1 MKILTASSF
10 FSILKEKFPHEP
22 TPMQSVALQ
31 QLSDYVLSDEKERL
45 FLLKGYAGT
54 GKTTIVGTLVS
65 NLWRTTMK
73 AVLMAPTGRAAKVM
87 SNYSNT
93 QAFTIH
99 RKIYFPKKQSGGGV
113 QFVLAPNKHRNT
125 IFIVDEASMIPD
137 TPADSKL
144 FENGSLLDDLMMFVY
159 SGHNCKL
166 ILIGDTAQLPPVHLD
181 LSPALDE
188 GKLGLNYNKEVTK
201 LELDEVVRQSEDSG
215 ILVNA
220 TLLREQLA
228 GIFFEGFQFDVNP
241 FTDIVRL
248 IDGHEIL
255 EAIDS
260 SYSEN
265 GKEETT
271 IIVRSN
277 KRANLYN
284 ENIRQRILYLEND
297 IATGDF
303 MMVVKNNYFWLKP
316 TSEAGFI
323 ANGDIIEV
331 LEIFAIKELYG
342 FKFAE
347 VKVQMVDY
355 PNQPPFETVLLLDT
369 IMAVTPSL
377 SYEDGNRLYQE
388 VMKDYEHETSKY
400 KKFLGVKNNK
410 YFNALQVKFS
420 YAITCHKSQ
429 GGQWNTVF
437 VEQPYLPNGI
447 DKEYL
452 RWLYTAVTR
461 AKEKLY
467 LIGFKSD
474 FFLDSE

>member
-1 MKILTASSF
+1 MTSITETTFFKLLTD
-10 FSILKEKFPHEP
+10 KFPHDP
-22 TPMQSVALQ
+22 TVKQSVALQ
-31 QLSDYVLSDEKERL
+31 KLASFVLSKEKESV
-45 FLLKGYAGT
+45 FMLKGFAGT
-54 GKTTIVGTLVS
+54 GKTTIVGTIVT
-65 NLWRTTMK
+65 NLWKTTMK

-87 SNYSNT
+87 SNYSGT

-113 QFVLAPNKHRNT
+113 QFVLSPNKHRNT

-137 TPADSKL
+137 TPTDSKL
-144 FENGSLLDDLMMFVY
+144 MENGSLLDDLLMYVY

-166 ILIGDTAQLPPVHLD
+166 ILIGDTAQLPPVHLNI
-181 LSPALDE
+181 SPALDE
-188 GKLGLNYNKEVTK
+188 NQLALNYNKEVIK
-201 LELDEVVRQSEDSG
+201 LELDEVVRQAEDSG

-220 TLLREQLA
+220 TNLREQLQS
-228 GIFFEGFQFDVNP
+228 GYFDDFKFSVGS
-241 FTDIVRL
+241 FSDIVRL
-248 IDGHEIL
+248 MDGNDIQ
-255 EAIDS
+255 EAIDG
-260 SYSEN
+260 SYSQN
-265 GKEETT
+265 GKEETA

-284 ENIRQRILYLEND
+284 ENIRNRILYLENEL
-297 IATGDF
+297 ATGDY
-303 MMVVKNNYFWLKP
+303 MMVVKNNYFWLNP
-316 TSEAGFI
+316 ASEAGFI

-331 LEIFAIKELYG
+331 LEIFAIKALYG

-347 VKVQMVDY
+347 VKVKMVDY
-355 PNQPPFETVLLLDT
+355 PNQKPFETVLLLDT
-369 IMAVTPSL
+369 IMAETPSL

-388 VMKDYEHETSKY
+388 VMKDYADEKSKY
-400 KKFLGVKNNK
+400 KKFLAVKGNK
-410 YFNALQVKFS
+410 FFNALQVKFS

-461 AKEKLY
+461 AKHKLY
-467 LIGFKSD
+467 LIGFKDD
-474 FFLDSE
+474 FFVDWE

>member
-1 MKILTASSF
+1 MLTDASFYSV
-10 FSILKEKFPHEP
+10 LKEKFPHTP
-22 TPMQSVALQ
+22 TLKQDIALQ
-31 QLSDYVLSDEKERL
+31 LLASYILSNKKDAI
-45 FLLKGYAGT
+45 FLLKGFAGT
-54 GKTTIVGTLVS
+54 GKTTLVGTLVNS
-65 NLWRTTMK
+65 LRKTTMK
-73 AVLMAPTGRAAKVM
+73 SVLMAPTGRAAKVM

-125 IFIVDEASMIPD
+125 VFIVDEASMIPD

-144 FENGSLLDDLMMFVY
+144 FENGSLLDDLLMFVY

-166 ILIGDTAQLPPVHLD
+166 ILIGDTAQLPPVKLN
-181 LSPALDE
+181 LSPALDAD
-188 GKLGLNYNKEVTK
+188 KLEMNYNKEVVR
-201 LELDEVVRQSEDSG
+201 LELDEVVRQAEDSG

-220 TLLREQLA
+220 TLLREQLQS
-228 GIFFEGFQFDVNP
+228 GYLDSFQFDVGP
-241 FTDIVRL
+241 FKDIVRL
-248 IDGHEIL
+248 IDGHEIQ
-255 EAIDS
+255 ENIDT

-265 GKEETT
+265 GKEETAF
-271 IIVRSN
+271 IVRSN

-284 ENIRQRILYLEND
+284 ENIRARILYLENE
-297 IATGDF
+297 IAVGDF
-303 MMVVKNNYFWLKP
+303 MMVVKNNYFWLDPK
-316 TSEAGFI
+316 SEAGFI

-331 LEIFAIKELYG
+331 LEIFAIKELYS

-355 PNQPPFETVLLLDT
+355 PNQKPFETVLLLDT
-369 IMAVTPSL
+369 IQAETPSL
-377 SYEDGNRLYQE
+377 SYEDGNRLYQS
-388 VMKDYEHETSKY
+388 VMEDYADETSKY
-400 KKFLGVKNNK
+400 KKFLGVEGNK
-410 YFNALQVKFS
+410 YFNSLQVKFS

-437 VEQPYLPNGI
+437 VEQPYLPNGV

-461 AKEKLY
+461 AKKQLY
-467 LIGFKSD
+467 LIGFKND
-474 FFLDSE
+474 FFLDAE

>member
-1 MKILTASSF
+1 MTSITDATFFKLLTD
-10 FSILKEKFPHEP
+10 KFPHVP
-22 TPMQSVALQ
+22 TAKQSVALQ
-31 QLSDYVLSDEKERL
+31 KLASFVLSKEKESV
-45 FLLKGYAGT
+45 FMLKGFAGT
-54 GKTTIVGTLVS
+54 GKTTIVGTIVT
-65 NLWRTTMK
+65 NLWKTTMK

-87 SNYSNT
+87 ANYSGT
-93 QAFTIH
+93 QAYTIH

-113 QFVLAPNKHRNT
+113 QFVLSPNKHRNT

-137 TPADSKL
+137 TPTDSKL
-144 FENGSLLDDLMMFVY
+144 MENGSLLDDLLMYVY

-166 ILIGDTAQLPPVHLD
+166 ILIGDTAQLPPVHLNI
-181 LSPALDE
+181 SPALDE
-188 GKLGLNYNKEVTK
+188 NQLALNYNKEVII
-201 LELDEVVRQSEDSG
+201 LELDEVVRQAEDSG

-220 TLLREQLA
+220 TNLREQMQS
-228 GIFFEGFQFDVNP
+228 GFFDDFKFSVGSFS
-241 FTDIVRL
+241 DIVRL
-248 IDGHEIL
+248 MDGNDIQ
-255 EAIDS
+255 EAIDG
-260 SYSEN
+260 SYSQN
-265 GKEETT
+265 GKEETA

-284 ENIRQRILYLEND
+284 ENIRNRILYLENEL
-297 IATGDF
+297 ATGDY
-303 MMVVKNNYFWLKP
+303 MMVVKNNYFWLNP
-316 TSEAGFI
+316 ASEAGFI

-347 VKVQMVDY
+347 VKVKMVDY
-355 PNQPPFETVLLLDT
+355 PNQKPFETVLLLDT
-369 IMAVTPSL
+369 IMAETPSL

-388 VMKDYEHETSKY
+388 VMKDYADEKSKY
-400 KKFLGVKNNK
+400 KKFLAVKNNK
-410 YFNALQVKFS
+410 FFNALQVKFS

-461 AKEKLY
+461 AKHKLY
-467 LIGFKSD
+467 LIGFKDD
-474 FFLDSE
+474 FFVDRE

>member
-1 MKILTASSF
+1 MKALTVNSYYAT
-10 FSILKEKFPHEP
+10 LKEKFPHEP
-22 TPMQSVALQ
+22 TAKQSVALQ
-31 QLSDYVLSDEKERL
+31 QLSHYVLSKEKEQL
-45 FLLKGYAGT
+45 FLLKGFAGT
-54 GKTTIVGTLVS
+54 GKTTIVGTLVNS
-65 NLWRTTMK
+65 LWHTTMK

-99 RKIYFPKKQSGGGV
+99 RKIYFPKKQTGGGV

-188 GKLGLNYNKEVTK
+188 GKLELNYNKEVTR

-220 TLLREQLA
+220 TILREQLA
-228 GIFFEGFQFDVNP
+228 GTFFDGFKFDVNP
-241 FTDIVRL
+241 YTDIVRL
-248 IDGHEIL
+248 VDGYAIQ
-255 EAIDS
+255 EAIES
-260 SYSEN
+260 SYTEN

-271 IIVRSN
+271 LIVRSN

-284 ENIRQRILYLEND
+284 ENIRNRILYLEND
-297 IATGDF
+297 LAVGDY

-347 VKVQMVDY
+347 VKVKMVDY
-355 PNQPPFETVLLLDT
+355 PKQQPFETVLLLDT
-369 IMAVTPSL
+369 IKAVTPSL

-388 VMKDYEHETSKY
+388 VMKDYANEKSKY

-461 AKEKLY
+461 AKKQLY
-467 LIGFKSD
+467 LIGFSSD

>member
-1 MKILTASSF
+1 MTMLTDASFYSV
-10 FSILKEKFPHEP
+10 LKEKFPHTP
-22 TPMQSVALQ
+22 TIKQDIALQ
-31 QLSDYVLSDEKERL
+31 QLATYILSNKKDAI
-45 FLLKGYAGT
+45 FLLKGFAGT
-54 GKTTIVGTLVS
+54 GKTTLVGTLVNS
-65 NLWRTTMK
+65 LWKTTMK
-73 AVLMAPTGRAAKVM
+73 SVLMAPTGRAAKVM
-87 SNYSNT
+87 SNYSKT

-113 QFVLAPNKHRNT
+113 QFILAPNKHRDT

-144 FENGSLLDDLMMFVY
+144 FENGSLLDDLLMFIY

-166 ILIGDTAQLPPVHLD
+166 ILIGDTAQLPPVKLV
-181 LSPALDE
+181 LSPALDAQ
-188 GKLGLNYNKEVTK
+188 KLELNYNKEVTS
-201 LELDEVVRQSEDSG
+201 LELDEVVRQAEDSG

-220 TLLREQLA
+220 TLLREQLQS
-228 GIFFEGFQFDVNP
+228 GYFDSFQFDTGGFN
-241 FTDIVRL
+241 DIVRL
-248 IDGHEIL
+248 IDGHEIQ
-255 EAIDS
+255 EAIDT

-265 GKEETT
+265 GKEETAF
-271 IIVRSN
+271 IVRSN

-284 ENIRQRILYLEND
+284 ENIRARILYLENE
-297 IATGDF
+297 IAVGDF
-303 MMVVKNNYFWLKP
+303 MMVVKNNYFWLDPK
-316 TSEAGFI
+316 SEAGFI

-331 LEIFAIKELYG
+331 LEIFAIKELYS

-355 PNQPPFETVLLLDT
+355 PNQKPFETVLLLDT
-369 IMAVTPSL
+369 IQAETPSL
-377 SYEDGNRLYQE
+377 SYEDGNRLYQS
-388 VMKDYEHETSKY
+388 VMEDYENESSKY
-400 KKFLGVKNNK
+400 KKFLGVKGNK

-437 VEQPYLPNGI
+437 VEQPYLPNGV

-461 AKEKLY
+461 AKKQLY
-467 LIGFKSD
+467 LIGFKND
-474 FFLDSE
+474 FFLEEE

>member
-1 MKILTASSF
+1 MTSITDATF
-10 FSILKEKFPHEP
+10 FKLLKDKFPHDP
-22 TPMQSVALQ
+22 TAKQSVALQ
-31 QLSDYVLSDEKERL
+31 KLASFVLSKEKESV
-45 FLLKGYAGT
+45 FMLKGFAGT
-54 GKTTIVGTLVS
+54 GKTTIVGTIVT
-65 NLWRTTMK
+65 NLWKTTMK

-87 SNYSNT
+87 SNYSGT

-113 QFVLAPNKHRNT
+113 QFVLSPNKHRNT

-137 TPADSKL
+137 TPTDSKL
-144 FENGSLLDDLMMFVY
+144 MENGSLLDDLLMYVY

-166 ILIGDTAQLPPVHLD
+166 ILIGDTAQLPPVHLNI
-181 LSPALDE
+181 SPALDE
-188 GKLGLNYNKEVTK
+188 NQLALNYNKEVIK
-201 LELDEVVRQSEDSG
+201 LELDEVVRQAEDSG

-220 TLLREQLA
+220 TNLREQLQSE
-228 GIFFEGFQFDVNP
+228 FFDDFKFSVSHY
-241 FTDIVRL
+241 TDIVRL
-248 IDGHEIL
+248 VDGNDIQ
-255 EAIDS
+255 EAIDD
-260 SYSEN
+260 SYSQN
-265 GKEETT
+265 GKEETA

-284 ENIRQRILYLEND
+284 ENIRNRILYLENEL
-297 IATGDF
+297 ATGDY

-347 VKVQMVDY
+347 VKVKMVDY
-355 PNQPPFETVLLLDT
+355 PNQKPFETVLLLDT
-369 IMAVTPSL
+369 IMAETPSL
-377 SYEDGNRLYQE
+377 SYDDGNRLYQE
-388 VMKDYEHETSKY
+388 VMKDYADEKSKY
-400 KKFLGVKNNK
+400 KKFLAVKNNK
-410 YFNALQVKFS
+410 FFNALQVKFS

-437 VEQPYLPNGI
+437 VEQPYSPNGI

-461 AKEKLY
+461 AKHKLY
-467 LIGFKSD
+467 LIGFKDD
-474 FFLDSE
+474 FFVD

>member
-1 MKILTASSF
+1 MTSITETTFFKLLTD
-10 FSILKEKFPHEP
+10 KFPHDP
-22 TPMQSVALQ
+22 TAKQSVALQ
-31 QLSDYVLSDEKERL
+31 KLASFVLSKEKESV
-45 FLLKGYAGT
+45 FMLKGFAGT
-54 GKTTIVGTLVS
+54 GKTTIVGTIVT
-65 NLWRTTMK
+65 NLWKTTMK

-87 SNYSNT
+87 SNYSGT

-113 QFVLAPNKHRNT
+113 QFVLSPNKHRNT

-137 TPADSKL
+137 TPTDSRL
-144 FENGSLLDDLMMFVY
+144 MENGSLLDDLLMYVY

-166 ILIGDTAQLPPVHLD
+166 ILIGDTAQLPPVHLNI
-181 LSPALDE
+181 SPALDE
-188 GKLGLNYNKEVTK
+188 NQLALNYNKEVIK
-201 LELDEVVRQSEDSG
+201 LELDEVVRQAEDSG

-220 TLLREQLA
+220 TNLREQLQS
-228 GIFFEGFQFDVNP
+228 GYFDDFKFSVGS
-241 FTDIVRL
+241 FSDIVRL
-248 IDGHEIL
+248 MDGNDIQ
-255 EAIDS
+255 EAIDG
-260 SYSEN
+260 SYSQN
-265 GKEETT
+265 GKEETA

-284 ENIRQRILYLEND
+284 ENIRNRILYLENEL
-297 IATGDF
+297 ATGDY
-303 MMVVKNNYFWLKP
+303 MMVVKNNYFWLNP
-316 TSEAGFI
+316 ASEAGFI

-331 LEIFAIKELYG
+331 LEIFAIKALYG

-347 VKVQMVDY
+347 VKVKMVDY
-355 PNQPPFETVLLLDT
+355 PNQKPFETVLLLDT
-369 IMAVTPSL
+369 IMAETPSL

-388 VMKDYEHETSKY
+388 VMKDYADEKSKY
-400 KKFLGVKNNK
+400 KKFLAVKGNK
-410 YFNALQVKFS
+410 FFNALQVKFS

-461 AKEKLY
+461 AKHKLY
-467 LIGFKSD
+467 LIGFKDD
-474 FFLDSE
+474 FFVDWE

>member
-1 MKILTASSF
+1 MNALTDSSF
-10 FSILKEKFPHEP
+10 FKILKEKFPHDP
-22 TPMQSVALQ
+22 TPKQSVALQ
-31 QLSDYVLSDEKERL
+31 QLSSYVLSKEKERL
-45 FLLKGYAGT
+45 FLLKGFAGT
-54 GKTTIVGTLVS
+54 GKTTIVGTLVN
-65 NLWRTTMK
+65 NLWHTTMK

-87 SNYSNT
+87 SNYSKT

-99 RKIYFPKKQSGGGV
+99 KKIYFPKKQSGGGV

-144 FENGSLLDDLMMFVY
+144 FENGSLLDDLLMFAY

-188 GKLGLNYNKEVTK
+188 GKLSLNYNKEVTR

-220 TLLREQLA
+220 TLLREQLQ
-228 GIFFEGFQFDVNP
+228 GTFFEGFKFDVTP
-241 FTDIVRL
+241 YSDIVRL
-248 IDGHEIL
+248 VDGFEIQ
-255 EAIDS
+255 EAIDA

-284 ENIRQRILYLEND
+284 ENIRSRILYLEND
-297 IATGDF
+297 LAVGDY

-347 VKVQMVDY
+347 VKVKMVDY
-355 PNQPPFETVLLLDT
+355 PNQRPFETVLLLDT
-369 IMAVTPSL
+369 IQAVTPSL
-377 SYEDGNRLYQE
+377 SYEDGNKLYQE
-388 VMKDYEHETSKY
+388 VMKDYAHEKSKY

-461 AKEKLY
+461 AKKQLY

-474 FFLDSE
+474 FFLETE

>member
-1 MKILTASSF
+1 MKVLNASSF

-22 TPMQSVALQ
+22 TSMQSVALQ

-228 GIFFEGFQFDVNP
+228 GTFFEGFQFDVNP

>member
-1 MKILTASSF
+1 MITLTDASF
-10 FSILKEKFPHEP
+10 YTVLREKFPHEP
-22 TPMQSVALQ
+22 TLTQSVALQ
-31 QLSDYVLSDEKERL
+31 KLASYVLSKEKEQL
-45 FLLKGYAGT
+45 FLLKGFAGT
-54 GKTTIVGTLVS
+54 GKTTIVGTLVN
-65 NLWRTTMK
+65 NLWRTSMK

-87 SNYSNT
+87 SNYSKT

-99 RKIYFPKKQSGGGV
+99 RKIYFPKKHSGGGV
-113 QFVLAPNKHRNT
+113 QFVMAPNKHRNT

-144 FENGSLLDDLMMFVY
+144 FENGSLLDDLVMFTY

-166 ILIGDTAQLPPVHLD
+166 VLIGDTAQLPPVHLD

-188 GKLGLNYNKEVTK
+188 GKLSLNYNKEVTK

-215 ILVNA
+215 ILMNA
-220 TLLREQLA
+220 TLLREQLQ
-228 GIFFEGFQFDVNP
+228 GVFFDDFKFNVSGFS
-241 FTDIVRL
+241 DIVRL
-248 IDGHEIL
+248 VDGYEIQ

-260 SYSEN
+260 SYAEN

-284 ENIRQRILYLEND
+284 ENIRSRILYLEND
-297 IATGDF
+297 LAVGDF

-323 ANGDIIEV
+323 ANGDIIEI

-347 VKVQMVDY
+347 VKVKMVDY
-355 PNQPPFETVLLLDT
+355 PNQSPFETVLLLDT
-369 IMAVTPSL
+369 IQAVTPSL

-388 VMKDYEHETSKY
+388 VMKDYANEKSKY

-461 AKEKLY
+461 AKKQLY